1 MSIELAQSRVSKHA
15 VGRRPAAVSEG
26 LKMLPGYPMAGNP
39 KTKDESEEDTLVG
52 SFTKLGVRHAGPSSA

>member
-26 LKMLPGYPMAGNP
+26 LKMLQ
-39 KTKDESEEDTLVG
+39 DTQWLEPQDQG
-52 SFTKLGVRHAGPSSA
+52 